1 MEKLTI
7 PLTTHNGDLIGITK
21 GENVGIGCAQF
32 PYELHVVTTGN
43 VSLANPNPS
52 AKLTIPEINQTE
64 NK

>member
-7 PLTTHNGDLIGITK
+7 SSTTHNGDLIGVSK

-32 PYELHVVTTGN
+32 PYELHIVTTGN

-52 AKLTIPEINQTE
+52 AKLTISETNQTE

>member
-7 PLTTHNGDLIGITK
+7 PTTTHNGDLIGVTQ

-32 PYELHVVTTGN
+32 PYELRVVTSGSVT
-43 VSLANPNPS
+43 LANPNPS